1 MRHELD
7 DSNKVEDIRE
17 KTDFSPQ
24 MFNQYRKRLVDKGV
38 VSANNRGHMD
48 FALPRFKEFV
58 WKTRDCFLSG
68 KVISYQAIKRKARF
82 GVRVSE

>member
-38 VSANNRGHMD
+38 VSANNRGCMD

-58 WKTRDCFLSG
+58 
-68 KVISYQAIKRKARF
+68 I
-82 GVRVSE
+82 ENM